1 MGDRSWELGVRRNA
15 LYFFYPLT
23 FNLLIVMECL
33 MSKTWHQKVGN
44 QRDWVWRGWQTRY
57 TYQRCSGAQSEAAP
71 VLLLHGF
78 GASIGHW
85 QHNLEF
91 LATHHTVYG
100 LDLVG
105 WGGSRKPNIDYTI
118 DLWVDQV
125 YDFWQTFVGQP
136 MILVGNSI
144 GSLVALV
151 AAARHPEMAASTIMV
166 SLPDLSAEQEMIPRS
181 IQPLVN
187 GIKRLILNPPLLHTL
202 FRIVSQPT
210 IARKWAQIAYSN
222 PDRVTDELVDLFLV
236 PAQESEAPAAFVKIM
251 QGMTSSN
258 FSPNIRKLLPEM
270 EIPMLLIWGCE
281 DRMIPAG
288 TANILLKLN
297 PLLELVNLES
307 AGHCAHDELPDEVN
321 NIIRNWLDSPNP
333 NQQYDPQPV
342 GTHKGHPYR
351 QL

>member
-1 MGDRSWELGVRRNA
+1 
-15 LYFFYPLT
+15 
-23 FNLLIVMECL
+23 
-33 MSKTWHQKVGN
+33 MSKMTWHQRVGN

-57 TYQRCSGAQSEAAP
+57 TYQRCNGTGAELAP

-105 WGGSRKPNIDYTI
+105 WGGSRKPNINYTI

-125 YDFWQTFVGQP
+125 YDFWQTFVGRP

-166 SLPDLSAEQEMIPRS
+166 SLPDLSAEQELIPQPL
-181 IQPLVN
+181 QPLVN
-187 GIKRLILNPPLLHTL
+187 GIKRVILNPPLLHTL
-202 FRIVSQPT
+202 FKFVTRPQV
-210 IARKWAQIAYSN
+210 ARKWAQIAYAN
-222 PDRVTDELVDLFLV
+222 PDLVTDELVDLFTA
-236 PAQESEAPAAFVKIM
+236 PAREREAPAAFVKIM

-258 FSPNIRKLLPEM
+258 FSPNIRKLLPGM

-281 DRMIPAG
+281 DRMIPSG
-288 TANILLKLN
+288 TAKILLALN
-297 PLLELVNLES
+297 PRLELVSLQA

-321 NIIRNWLDSPNP
+321 QLIRTWLDSPEIGKQRVAAAP
-333 NQQYDPQPV
+333 LQLQPF
-342 GTHKGHPYR
+342 GNISAESTPPERLLHAGGE
-351 QL
+351 

>member
-1 MGDRSWELGVRRNA
+1 
-15 LYFFYPLT
+15 
-23 FNLLIVMECL
+23 

-57 TYQRCSGAQSEAAP
+57 TYQRCSGVAEESAP

-105 WGGSRKPNIDYTI
+105 WGGSRKPKIEYTI
-118 DLWVDQV
+118 DLWVEQV

-151 AAARHPEMAASTIMV
+151 AAARHPEMAASMIMV

-187 GIKRLILNPPLLHTL
+187 GLKRLILNPPLLHTL
-202 FRIVSQPT
+202 FRIVSQPKV
-210 IARKWAQIAYSN
+210 ARKWAQIAYSN

-236 PAQESEAPAAFVKIM
+236 PAQEPEAPAAFVKIM

-258 FSPNIRKLLPEM
+258 FSPNIRQLLPEM
-270 EIPMLLIWGCE
+270 KLPMLLIWGCE

-288 TANILLKLN
+288 TAKILLQLN
-297 PLLELVNLES
+297 PLLELVNLAA

-321 NIIRNWLDSPNP
+321 HIIRNWLDSPTITP
-333 NQQYDPQPV
+333 MTFKV
-342 GTHKGHPYR
+342 GAIHEAAHALEETSSA
-351 QL
+351 

>member
-1 MGDRSWELGVRRNA
+1 MLQ
-15 LYFFYPLT
+15 
-23 FNLLIVMECL
+23 
-33 MSKTWHQKVGN
+33 TWHQKVGN

-57 TYQRCSGAQSEAAP
+57 TYQRCDELGTAP
-71 VLLLHGF
+71 VLLIHGF

-91 LATHHTVYG
+91 LATNHTVYG

-105 WGGSRKPNIDYTI
+105 WGGSRKPNITYNI

-151 AAARHPEMAASTIMV
+151 AAARHPELAASLVMV
-166 SLPDLSAEQEMIPRS
+166 SLPDLSAEQELIPRS

-187 GIKRLILNPPLLHTL
+187 GIKRVILNPPLLHGL
-202 FRIVSQPT
+202 FRVVSQPK
-210 IARKWAQIAYSN
+210 IAKNWAKIAYAN
-222 PDRVTDELVDLFLV
+222 PDRVTDELIDLFLT
-236 PAQESEAPAAFVKIM
+236 PAREREAPTAFVKIM

-270 EIPMLLIWGCE
+270 QMPMLLLWGCE
-281 DRMIPAG
+281 DRMIPPG
-288 TANILLKLN
+288 TADILLKLN
-297 PLLELVNLES
+297 PRLELVNLEA
-307 AGHCAHDELPDEVN
+307 AGHCAHDEVPDLVN
-321 NIIRNWLDSPNP
+321 DTIRNWLDLVAGKLSPP
-333 NQQYDPQPV
+333 ELVPTQQ
-342 GTHKGHPYR
+342 
-351 QL
+351 

>member
-1 MGDRSWELGVRRNA
+1 
-15 LYFFYPLT
+15 
-23 FNLLIVMECL
+23 
-33 MSKTWHQKVGN
+33 MSKSWHQRVGN

-57 TYQRCSGAQSEAAP
+57 TYLRGGEAVPSQPP

-151 AAARHPEMAASTIMV
+151 AAARHPEMAARMIMV
-166 SLPDLSAEQEMIPRS
+166 SLPDLSAEQELIPVT

-187 GIKRLILNPPLLHTL
+187 GIKRMILNPPLLHTL
-202 FRIVSQPT
+202 FKIVRRPN
-210 IARKWAQIAYSN
+210 IARKWAQIAYAN
-222 PDRVTDELVDLFLV
+222 PDRVTDELVDLFIS
-236 PAQESEAPAAFVKIM
+236 PAQEREAPAAFVKIM

-258 FSPNIRKLLPEM
+258 FSPNIRKLLPGM
-270 EIPMLLIWGCE
+270 DLPMLLIWGCE
-281 DRMIPAG
+281 DRMIPPG
-288 TANILLKLN
+288 TAKILLQLN
-297 PLLELVNLES
+297 PRLELVNLEA

-321 NIIRNWLDSPNP
+321 NIIRNWLDSPEMGKQMVAVEP
-333 NQQYDPQPV
+333 LRRQSFSAIQPEPTLPLASPQQ
-342 GTHKGHPYR
+342 TR
-351 QL
+351 EFS

>member
-1 MGDRSWELGVRRNA
+1 MLQVSDRQ
-15 LYFFYPLT
+15 
-23 FNLLIVMECL
+23 I
-33 MSKTWHQKVGN
+33 GN

-57 TYQRCSGAQSEAAP
+57 TYQRSSSSSSTAP
-71 VLLLHGF
+71 ILLLHGF

-100 LDLVG
+100 IDLVG
-105 WGGSRKPNIDYTI
+105 WGGSRKPNIKYNI

-136 MILVGNSI
+136 MILIGNSI

-151 AAARHPEMAASTIMV
+151 AAARHPEMAASLIMV

-187 GIKRLILNPPLLHTL
+187 GLKRLILNPPLLHTL
-202 FRIVSQPT
+202 FKVVSRPKV
-210 IARKWAQIAYSN
+210 ARKWAQIAYAN
-222 PDRVTDELVDLFLV
+222 PDRVTEDLVDLFLA
-236 PAQESEAPAAFVKIM
+236 PAQTKEAAAAFVKIM

-270 EIPMLLIWGCE
+270 QMPMLLLWGCE
-281 DRMIPAG
+281 DRMIPPG
-288 TANILLKLN
+288 TADVLIKLN
-297 PLLELVNLES
+297 PLLELVNLEA
-307 AGHCAHDELPDEVN
+307 AGHCAHHEVPDLVN
-321 NIIRNWLDSPNP
+321 ETIRNWLDLLAGKLSSRGLEIEVGANLNAQMLDLPYPLSPTCTDRLAVIGL
-333 NQQYDPQPV
+333 Q
-342 GTHKGHPYR
+342 
-351 QL
+351 

>member
-1 MGDRSWELGVRRNA
+1 MLQ
-15 LYFFYPLT
+15 
-23 FNLLIVMECL
+23 
-33 MSKTWHQKVGN
+33 TWHQKVGN

-57 TYQRCSGAQSEAAP
+57 TYQRCSEVNLSAAP

-105 WGGSRKPNIDYTI
+105 WGGSRKPDIKYDI

-125 YDFWQTFVGQP
+125 YDFWQAFVGQP
-136 MILVGNSI
+136 MILIGNSI

-151 AAARHPEMAASTIMV
+151 AAARHPEMAASLVMV
-166 SLPDLSAEQEMIPRS
+166 SLPDLSAEQEMIPKP

-187 GIKRLILNPPLLHTL
+187 GIKRVILNPPFLHTL
-202 FRIVSQPT
+202 FRIVSRPKV
-210 IARKWAQIAYSN
+210 ARNWAKIAYAN
-222 PDRVTDELVDLFLV
+222 PDRVTDDLIDLFLT
-236 PAQESEAPAAFVKIM
+236 PAQEKEAPAAFVKIM

-270 EIPMLLIWGCE
+270 RIPMLLLWGCE
-281 DRMIPAG
+281 DRMIPPG
-288 TANILLKLN
+288 TAAVLVKLN
-297 PLLELVNLES
+297 PRLELVNLEA
-307 AGHCAHDELPDEVN
+307 AGHCAHDEVPEVVN
-321 NIIRNWLDSPNP
+321 QKIRTWLDALES
-333 NQQYDPQPV
+333 
-342 GTHKGHPYR
+342 
-351 QL
+351 

>member
-1 MGDRSWELGVRRNA
+1 MERDLGDGMLR
-15 LYFFYPLT
+15 
-23 FNLLIVMECL
+23 
-33 MSKTWHQKVGN
+33 TWHQKVGN

-57 TYQRCSGAQSEAAP
+57 TYQRCSSDRVTTSP

-91 LATHHTVYG
+91 LATNHTVYG

-105 WGGSRKPNIDYTI
+105 WGGSRKPDIQYDI

-136 MILVGNSI
+136 LILVGNSI

-151 AAARHPEMAASTIMV
+151 AAARYPEMAASLIMV

-187 GIKRLILNPPLLHTL
+187 GIKRVILNPPLLHTL
-202 FRIVSQPT
+202 FRVVSQPKV
-210 IARKWAQIAYSN
+210 AKKWAKMAYAN
-222 PDRVTDELVDLFLV
+222 PDRVTDELVDLFIT
-236 PAQESEAPAAFVKIM
+236 PAREREAPAAFVKIM

-258 FSPNIRKLLPEM
+258 FSPNIRQLLPEM
-270 EIPMLLIWGCE
+270 KIPMLLLWGSD
-281 DRMIPAG
+281 DRMIPQG
-288 TANILLKLN
+288 TAGILLKLN
-297 PLLELVNLES
+297 PLLELVNLAG
-307 AGHCAHDELPDEVN
+307 AGHCAHDEMPELVN
-321 NIIRNWLDSPNP
+321 ETIRNWLDAPAA
-333 NQQYDPQPV
+333 
-342 GTHKGHPYR
+342 R
-351 QL
+351 

>member
-1 MGDRSWELGVRRNA
+1 MERDLGDCMLR
-15 LYFFYPLT
+15 
-23 FNLLIVMECL
+23 
-33 MSKTWHQKVGN
+33 TWHQKVGN

-57 TYQRCSGAQSEAAP
+57 TYQRCSSDRVMPP

-91 LATHHTVYG
+91 LATNHTVYG

-105 WGGSRKPNIDYTI
+105 WGGSRKPDIQYDI

-125 YDFWQTFVGQP
+125 YDFWQTFIGQP
-136 MILVGNSI
+136 LILVGNSI

-151 AAARHPEMAASTIMV
+151 AAARYPEMATSLVMV

-187 GIKRLILNPPLLHTL
+187 GIKRVILNPPLLHTL
-202 FRIVSQPT
+202 FRFVSQPKV
-210 IARKWAQIAYSN
+210 AKKWAQIAYAN
-222 PDRVTDELVDLFLV
+222 PDRVTDELVDLFIT
-236 PAQESEAPAAFVKIM
+236 PAREREAPAAFVKIM

-270 EIPMLLIWGCE
+270 KIPMLLLWGSD
-281 DRMIPAG
+281 DRMIPQG
-288 TANILLKLN
+288 TAGILLKLN
-297 PLLELVNLES
+297 PLLELVNLAG
-307 AGHCAHDELPDEVN
+307 AGHCAHDEMPELVN
-321 NIIRNWLDSPNP
+321 ETIRNWLDALADR
-333 NQQYDPQPV
+333 QYPQSEVEAADPI
-342 GTHKGHPYR
+342 HPHP
-351 QL
+351 LLPIN

>member
-1 MGDRSWELGVRRNA
+1 LQ
-15 LYFFYPLT
+15 
-23 FNLLIVMECL
+23 
-33 MSKTWHQKVGN
+33 TWHQKVGN

-57 TYQRCSGAQSEAAP
+57 TYQRCSDRANLGNSAP

-105 WGGSRKPNIDYTI
+105 WGGSRKPDIKYDI

-125 YDFWQTFVGQP
+125 YDFWQAFVGQP

-151 AAARHPEMAASTIMV
+151 AAARHPEMAASLVMV
-166 SLPDLSAEQEMIPRS
+166 SLPDLSAEQEMIPKPL
-181 IQPLVN
+181 QPVVN
-187 GIKRLILNPPLLHTL
+187 GIKRIILNPPFLHTL
-202 FRIVSQPT
+202 FRIVSQPKV
-210 IARKWAQIAYSN
+210 ARNWAKIAYAN
-222 PDRVTDELVDLFLV
+222 ADRVTDDLVDLFLT
-236 PAQESEAPAAFVKIM
+236 PAQEQEAPAAFVKIM

-270 EIPMLLIWGCE
+270 KIPMLLLWGCE
-281 DRMIPAG
+281 DRMIPPG
-288 TANILLKLN
+288 TAAVLVKLN
-297 PLLELVNLES
+297 PRLELVNLEA
-307 AGHCAHDELPDEVN
+307 AGHCAHDEVPDIVN
-321 NIIRNWLDSPNP
+321 EKIRTWLDALDS
-333 NQQYDPQPV
+333 
-342 GTHKGHPYR
+342 
-351 QL
+351 